1 MGINLFHRAILAVL
15 ILSFPSAVMAF
26 DPIDQSVIFAKVAQ
40 GHHGDN
46 SNVCHQ
52 ISSPQLMING
62 NGIINGTGGAALD
75 YCSSNDGSGLA
86 NNSCDNGSGGVRKC
100 TIDGSDIRG
109 LKLTGSNAFLS
120 SSGAGGGY
128 GSCNSGEQLT
138 LGANGQNQFSNVSL
152 YSACTL
158 TLSATQNE
166 YRFNTIAI
174 GGGATLVLSEGDYWV
189 DSFTL
194 NQNAKVILQGNVR
207 IFTKQKFELNG
218 GKFNENN
225 TASALIIGYSDI
237 QLNSDALLNGRVY
250 SDATLSLN
258 NNSIINGRVTSRYLV
273 MSGGS
278 INEDLPVAP
287 LQLQFGKATT
297 TSVTFANAFPVG
309 VKPLI
314 FLMPTISTANTSN
327 DGPASTFVSSVTN
340 TGFTWV
346 QSEPTSPSN
355 RYIASNSM
363 PEVHWIAV
371 TAGSHVLS
379 DGSQLEAGRIST
391 VNALNMSN
399 SAWTNVPLN
408 TSLNVVLNQLQT
420 RNNSSCWLTS
430 VAQLNSSGIQLN
442 LDTSEVRS
450 GTQCK
455 PGNLR
460 SLQSETIGYLAVKSS
475 VGTVILN
482 GEDVHYQFGT
492 ALTHTGGGNTKTLA
506 EQCAYNTSLT
516 GFVNPPTLVAGKD
529 SRRGG
534 DGGWL
539 RRCNLSAT
547 QVSMVNDEDTYG
559 DSERSHL
566 AEDYGFVALEKVAP
580 VEECFTD
587 DFSRSSLGNDWATKV
602 LGSSTP
608 PAINGGRLRIT
619 PALGNQAT
627 ASTYQ
632 RLFPAEGNLVTI
644 EFDYYAWSPTSGTGG
659 DGVAVI
665 LSDASVTPQPGSFG
679 GSLGYAQR
687 DDGTPGFAGGWI
699 GVGLDEYGNF
709 SNPNEG
715 KIGGPG
721 FRSQSVTLRGSV
733 AANYQYLAGTAANL
747 NPRIDVRSTS
757 TAAPNHKY
765 RIKVDST
772 ITGQAW
778 VSLDR
783 DVRDGNGY
791 QVLVPRFNARAIS
804 GQDSVPADFYLSFTG
819 STGGANNNHEIDNF
833 KVCAIKSK
841 PIGLQV
847 HHFEFDYSS
856 SPLTCKAEPMQIRA
870 CADGNIPCTL
880 FTDPVSAQ
888 LSLNPA
894 SNGGWYQNGSSVSN
908 VGFINGIASVDLRHN
923 VTTPVTIGVSSSNP
937 ATVPGSNTLCR
948 SGAGALSTAACTL
961 SFADSGFLID
971 MPDKLA
977 NKAQNATIS
986 AVRKSN
992 DNLECVPTFAGQT
1005 KRVDLWSQYIS
1016 PVATSMFTPT
1026 AVSINSASI
1035 SGSSLSPSSQNL
1047 TFDASGKATIAV
1059 NYSDAG
1065 KVELNAK
1072 YTGVAGTPDEGLVMI
1087 GSDPFV
1093 SFPVGLCITPKDSG
1107 ALCPAGDVSCAVYK
1121 KAGESFNLQIAAKAW
1136 VIDNDS
1142 NYCDNP
1148 STPNYVQSGIA
1159 LSSQLVA
1166 PSPGAQGEVGIASYD
1181 QVAATN
1187 NLNTVVQSISEV
1199 GVFTFSA
1206 APPASYLGSS
1216 FYSIPLAKST
1226 NIGRFV
1232 PDRFG
1237 VNAPSVMPACSN
1249 SFSYMDQNFAVAF
1262 NLKALNIAGVV
1273 TENYRGSFAKASGLL
1288 VGENNDD
1295 GNDMQARL
1303 NDVVVPLQSSSWVI
1317 GEANIDYQPHFSR
1330 LPALVGG
1337 EVDGTYEQMLLGI
1350 KVFDNDGNVSS
1361 VATPNMNAA
1370 TLGDCSVGSNCDA
1383 VVLSANQQK
1392 YRHGRVVMDNTYGPE
1407 TEILRMPTRAE
1418 YWNGSSW
1425 VLNTNDSCTT
1435 AVYGLGS
1442 QVDNAGLG
1450 YNFDPDLV
1458 VGQSVTRSG
1467 GTATF
1472 QAGQF
1477 ELLWQAVTS
1486 SGAPYRGQVTAPLD
1500 VPTWLEWYWNW
1511 NSVSPTDLTDPRA
1524 SAYFGRYRGHD
1535 KIIYWREVN

>member
-1 MGINLFHRAILAVL
+1 MGINLFHRAILATL

-128 GSCNSGEQLT
+128 GYCNSGEQLT
-138 LGANGQNQFSNVSL
+138 LGGNGQSQFDNVSL

-174 GGGATLVLSEGDYWV
+174 GGGATLVLPEGDYWV

-207 IFTKQKFELNG
+207 IFTKQKFAFNG
-218 GKFNENN
+218 SKFNENN
-225 TASALIIGYSDI
+225 TASALIFGYSDI
-237 QLNSDALLNGRVY
+237 QLNSGTLLNGRVY
-250 SDATLSLN
+250 SDATLTIN
-258 NNSIINGRVTSRYLV
+258 DNSIINGRVTSRYLV
-273 MSGGS
+273 MSSGS

-399 SAWTNVPLN
+399 SAWTSVPLN

-420 RNNSSCWLTS
+420 RNNSTCWLTS

-450 GTQCK
+450 GGQCK
-455 PGNLR
+455 PGNLQ

-475 VGTVILN
+475 VGTVILH

-559 DSERSHL
+559 DNDRSHL
-566 AEDYGFVALEKVAP
+566 AEDYGFVALEKTAP
-580 VEECFTD
+580 VLQCFNDNFSQSTLSND
-587 DFSRSSLGNDWATKV
+587 WVVSRSSG
-602 LGSSTP
+602 GFTP
-608 PAINGGRLRIT
+608 SIQGGRLRLT
-619 PALGNQAT
+619 EAQSNQST

-632 RLFPAEGNLVTI
+632 RLFPAAANLVEI
-644 EFDYYAWSPTSGTGG
+644 QFDHYAYGGSGA
-659 DGVAVI
+659 DGIAVV
-665 LSDASVTPQPGSFG
+665 LSDASITPQPGAFG
-679 GSLGYAQR
+679 GPLGY
-687 DDGTPGFAGGWI
+687 GYKPGISGFAGGWLGI
-699 GVGLDEYGNF
+699 GIDEFGNF
-709 SNPNEG
+709 SGEG
-715 KIGGPG
+715 GGGSIGQ
-721 FRSQSVTLRGSV
+721 RRQSVVVRGSGAGTSGYNYLRGTCNNGNSNTSGNCLSPTVDGNNVSPAHRYKITIDSQVSGQSV
-733 AANYQYLAGTAANL
+733 VKIERNTGAGFVTLIPAFNA
-747 NPRIDVRSTS
+747 IAQS
-757 TAAPNHKY
+757 
-765 RIKVDST
+765 
-772 ITGQAW
+772 GQAATPSDFLM
-778 VSLDR
+778 SL
-783 DVRDGNGY
+783 
-791 QVLVPRFNARAIS
+791 
-804 GQDSVPADFYLSFTG
+804 TG
-819 STGGANNNHEIDNF
+819 STGGSNNNHEIDN
-833 KVCAIKSK
+833 VQICALKSN
-841 PIGLQV
+841 PIGAQID
-847 HHFEFDYSS
+847 HFEFDHTGQG
-856 SPLTCKAEPMQIRA
+856 LTCNPETVTIRA
-870 CADGNIPCTL
+870 CANASCSQL
-880 FTDPVSAQ
+880 FTDPLTATLLPESASEGIWVGGNQVSFSGGTAQ
-888 LSLNPA
+888 L
-894 SNGGWYQNGSSVSN
+894 Q
-908 VGFINGIASVDLRHN
+908 LRRN
-923 VTTPVTIGVSSSNP
+923 TPGVVTLGVKGSNP
-937 ATVPGSNTLCR
+937 TTKPLSKTLCR
-948 SGAGALSTAACTL
+948 VGSGSLSENACSLT
-961 SFADSGFLID
+961 FADSGFIFD
-971 MPDKLA
+971 VPDKLA
-977 NKAQNATIS
+977 NKPINVLVK
-986 AVRKSN
+986 AVKKS
-992 DNLECVPTFAGQT
+992 DVTQQCVPSFQSQT
-1005 KRVDLWSQYIS
+1005 KTLNFWSSYQTPSAPIS
-1016 PVATSMFTPT
+1016 PEAVTINNTAIGTSSASPT
-1026 AVSINSASI
+1026 AVNLVFDTNGQAS
-1035 SGSSLSPSSQNL
+1035 
-1047 TFDASGKATIAV
+1047 IAV
-1059 NYSDAG
+1059 NYPDAG
-1065 KVELNAK
+1065 KLQLDAK
-1072 YTGVAGTPDEGLVMI
+1072 YVGSGNEQDLVMI
-1087 GSDPFV
+1087 GSDQFV
-1093 SFPVGLCITPKDSG
+1093 SVPAGLCVKPVDAS
-1107 ALCPAGDVSCAVYK
+1107 ASCPSANMSCNAYR
-1121 KAGESFNLQIAAKAW
+1121 KAGQSFSMTVQAMAWEKDGDTDFCTANL
-1136 VIDNDS
+1136 
-1142 NYCDNP
+1142 P
-1148 STPNYVQSGIA
+1148 TPNFIDTQMKLTSKV
-1159 LSSQLVA
+1159 VA
-1166 PSPGAQGEVGIASYD
+1166 PSIASGGHD
-1181 QVAATN
+1181 GVLGVASYSHSAQAN
-1187 NLNTVVQSISEV
+1187 NLNTISNQTISEV
-1199 GVFTFSA
+1199 GVFQIA
-1206 APPASYLGSS
+1206 ALATPNYLGTASS
-1216 FYSIPLAKST
+1216 LNIPIGYSA

-1232 PDRFG
+1232 PDRFL
-1237 VNAPSVMPACSN
+1237 VSDISVIPACGG
-1249 SFSYMDQNFAVAF
+1249 FSYMDQLFPMSMK
-1262 NLKALNIAGVV
+1262 LSALNIAGDI
-1273 TENYRGSFAKASGLL
+1273 TKNYFPPFSLATAKL
-1288 VGENNDD
+1288 VGENNNNGVD
-1295 GNDMQARL
+1295 
-1303 NDVVVPLQSSSWVI
+1303 LQSRLSALPIKAESWSQ
-1317 GEANIDYQPHFSR
+1317 GEAT
-1330 LPALVGG
+1330 
-1337 EVDGTYEQMLLGI
+1337 VDGTYLANFSRVTPNVATNLYQDGSFELLDIG
-1350 KVFDNDGNVSS
+1350 VQLMDNDPHPNNIYSY
-1361 VATPNMNAA
+1361 VASPDMDAASTGTCTNCNAKKISTQ
-1370 TLGDCSVGSNCDA
+1370 TL
-1383 VVLSANQQK
+1383 
-1392 YRHGRVVMDNTYGPE
+1392 RHGRVVMDNTYGPE

-1425 VLNTNDSCTT
+1425 VLNTNDSCTLT
-1435 AVYGLGS
+1435 TYSLAS

-1458 VGQSVTRSG
+1458 VGQSVARSG
-1467 GTATF
+1467 GALTF

-1486 SGAPYRGQVTAPLD
+1486 SGVPYRGQVTAPLD

-1511 NSVSPTDLTDPRA
+1511 NGVSPSVLTEPRA

-1535 KIIYWREVN
+1535 RIIYWREVN

>member
-1 MGINLFHRAILAVL
+1 MIRFATLLFILLFSFSIQAFENVDYGKYFPAV
-15 ILSFPSAVMAF
+15 V
-26 DPIDQSVIFAKVAQ
+26 Q
-40 GHHGDN
+40 GHHGTASGCASPS
-46 SNVCHQ
+46 SNLT
-52 ISSPQLMING
+52 IYRGFID
-62 NGIINGTGGAALD
+62 GTGGQNLA
-75 YCSSNDGSGLA
+75 YCSSNKAGNSMQNNVCDDGV
-86 NNSCDNGSGGVRKC
+86 GGVRYC
-100 TIDGSDIRG
+100 DITGSDIAG
-109 LKLTGSNAFLS
+109 LNLS
-120 SSGAGGGY
+120 SPANQFQTSNGSVEIGY
-128 GSCNSGEQLT
+128 GQCQPSTTFGADSTTEFGSIILDKNGCQLT
-138 LGANGQNQFSNVSL
+138 FSSNHSNYKIKNLILDKSTVL
-152 YSACTL
+152 N
-158 TLSATQNE
+158 LSA
-166 YRFNTIAI
+166 
-174 GGGATLVLSEGDYWV
+174 GDYWV
-189 DSFTL
+189 ENFTVTGGSP
-194 NQNAKVILQGNVR
+194 NINIAGDVR
-207 IFTKQKFELNG
+207 FFVKNTINISGAL
-218 GKFNENN
+218 KFN
-225 TASALIIGYSDI
+225 ASGAGELLFLGYSNIALNTSNIDI
-237 QLNSDALLNGRVY
+237 NAYIY
-250 SDATLSLN
+250 SDAEVT
-258 NNSIINGRVTSRYLV
+258 INGTNTIWGRITSRKLTV
-273 MSGGS
+273 NDDSKIIGGS
-278 INEDLPVAP
+278 N
-287 LQLQFGKATT
+287 LQLSFGKATS
-297 TSVTFANAFPVG
+297 TSVVFDEAFSAG
-309 VKPLI
+309 VTPLV
-314 FLMPTISTANTSN
+314 FLMPTISSSSTNA
-327 DGPASTFVSSVTN
+327 DGPASVFLSNVSN
-340 TGFTWV
+340 TGFTWYQAEPSSPNNRYV
-346 QSEPTSPSN
+346 QSSP
-355 RYIASNSM
+355 M

-371 TAGSHVLS
+371 TPGSYTLSNGKRFTAG
-379 DGSQLEAGRIST
+379 T
-391 VNALNMSN
+391 VTTNSALNMSS
-399 SAWTNVPLN
+399 SAWVNQPLASGL
-408 TSLNVVLNQLQT
+408 TVRLNQLQT
-420 RNNSSCWLTS
+420 HNNNCWLTS
-430 VAQLNSSGIQLN
+430 ISQPYNGGMQLN
-442 LDTSEVRS
+442 LDTSEVYSNNRRC
-450 GTQCK
+450 Q
-455 PGNLR
+455 PGGVN
-460 SLQSETIGYLAVKSS
+460 SLNDETIAYLAIEPG
-475 VGTVILN
+475 VGTMALG
-482 GEDVHYQFGT
+482 GENVRYQFANTITHQSGSSLTQQCAYTT
-492 ALTHTGGGNTKTLA
+492 ALT
-506 EQCAYNTSLT
+506 
-516 GFVNPPTLVAGKD
+516 GFENAPTFVAGKS
-529 SRRGG
+529 SRNGS

-539 RRCNLSAT
+539 RRCTLTST
-547 QVSMVNDEDTYG
+547 QVSVVNDEDTFQ
-559 DSERSHL
+559 DTDRTHVS
-566 AEDYGFVALEKVAP
+566 EDYGFVALEKVAP

-715 KIGGPG
+715 KNGGPG

-733 AANYQYLAGTAANL
+733 SANYKYLAGTAANL
-747 NPRIDVRSTS
+747 NPRIDVRSTT

-772 ITGQAW
+772 STGQAW

-847 HHFEFDYSS
+847 HHFEFAYSS
-856 SPLTCKAEPMQIRA
+856 SPLTCKAEPMQIKA
-870 CADGNIPCTL
+870 CADGNTPCTP

-888 LSLNPA
+888 LSLSPA
-894 SNGGWYQNGSSVSN
+894 TNGGWYQNGSSVSN

-923 VTTPVTIGVSSSNP
+923 VTDPVTIGVSSSNP

-1199 GVFTFSA
+1199 GIFTFSA

-1216 FYSIPLAKST
+1216 FYSIPLAKSA

-1237 VNAPSVMPACSN
+1237 VTNPSVLPACST
-1249 SFSYMDQNFAVAF
+1249 SFSYMDQNFDVAF
-1262 NLKALNIAGVV
+1262 NLEALNVSGVV
-1273 TENYRGSFAKASGLL
+1273 TKNYRGSFAKASGLL

-1303 NDVVVPLQSSSWVI
+1303 NDVVVPLQSSSWAI

-1337 EVDGTYEQMLLGI
+1337 EVDGPYEQMLLGI

-1442 QVDNAGLG
+1442 QVDNSGLG

-1458 VGQSVTRSG
+1458 AGQSVVRSG

-1486 SGAPYRGQVTAPLD
+1486 SGAPYRGQVTTPLD

-1511 NSVSPTDLTDPRA
+1511 NGVSPTDLTDPRA